1 VGVKHVS
8 SKFDWADA
16 EGADHLVLILSC
28 YPTNPCRDWIGKK
41 RATARFKVHVVD
53 GKHLKQVLLKFP
65 QPLERYFASPIQR
78 VLRNSI
84 VDWALCAL
92 LPEVGRVSYVLCNSD
107 LSRLDSLERACLLA
121 SSAASRS
128 GIGSKVDGQNE
139 QFAEKLCA
147 LAHEAEHD
155 RNRSDLVAGI
165 AEIFNRGR
173 AELLEERHGI
183 MGGDIPQIQTSS
195 VRYDLV
201 AKERYVEGFLT
212 SFRVSDGF
220 WIEAIIARERSSGD
234 WVAEARLADTA
245 HRDTRF
251 RVGPCEP
258 PAGEMP
264 FRGLFSSQ
272 VELTGGSEGSG

>member
-1 VGVKHVS
+1 MRYDEAELAFDTLSSRMFEELFFALVSQLGFSKIAWRQGGADSGRDIEALKRGDALLVDPWEEKWFFECKRHAAGVGVKHVS

-65 QPLERYFASPIQR
+65 PLLERYFASPIQR

-128 GIGSKVDGQNE
+128 G
-139 QFAEKLCA
+139 
-147 LAHEAEHD
+147 
-155 RNRSDLVAGI
+155 
-165 AEIFNRGR
+165 
-173 AELLEERHGI
+173 
-183 MGGDIPQIQTSS
+183 
-195 VRYDLV
+195 
-201 AKERYVEGFLT
+201 
-212 SFRVSDGF
+212 
-220 WIEAIIARERSSGD
+220 
-234 WVAEARLADTA
+234 
-245 HRDTRF
+245 
-251 RVGPCEP
+251 
-258 PAGEMP
+258 
-264 FRGLFSSQ
+264 
-272 VELTGGSEGSG
+272 

>member
-1 VGVKHVS
+1 M
-8 SKFDWADA
+8 
-16 EGADHLVLILSC
+16 
-28 YPTNPCRDWIGKK
+28 
-41 RATARFKVHVVD
+41 
-53 GKHLKQVLLKFP
+53 LLKFP
-65 QPLERYFASPIQR
+65 QLLERHFASPVQR
-78 VLRNSI
+78 VLRNST
-84 VDWALCAL
+84 VDWVLCAL
-92 LPEVGRVSYVLCNSD
+92 LPEVGRVSYILCISD
-107 LSRLDSLERACLLA
+107 LSRLDSLERAFILA
-121 SSAASRS
+121 SLAASQS

-139 QFAEKLCA
+139 EFAEKLCA
-147 LAHEAEHD
+147 VAREAEHD

-165 AEIFNRGR
+165 ADLFDRGR

-183 MGGDIPQIQTSS
+183 EGGDIPQIQTSS
-195 VRYDLV
+195 VRYNLV
-201 AKERYVEGFLT
+201 AKERQVEGFLT
-212 SFRVSDGF
+212 WLRVSDGF

-234 WVAEARLADTA
+234 WFAEVRLADTA